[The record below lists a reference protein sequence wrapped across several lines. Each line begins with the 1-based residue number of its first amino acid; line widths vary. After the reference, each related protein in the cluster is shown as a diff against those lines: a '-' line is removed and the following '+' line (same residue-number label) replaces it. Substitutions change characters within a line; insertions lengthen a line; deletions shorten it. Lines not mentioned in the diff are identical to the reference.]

1 MKNSLNNHTIL
12 FIPVLFAVVLF
23 LFIFSTIASGQE
35 PPPRPITITV
45 SPQGLAFGAFTHGAA
60 GGSVIIDPDGSRTSS
75 GDVILLNLGYSYSA
89 ALYEIDAN
97 PGTVISVLYGAGTTL
112 TGSGGGTMTL
122 NIGSSI
128 PTSPFV
134 TTAIPP
140 ARTAFYLGGTLTVG
154 NPASNPPGNYTGTF
168 IITFNQE

>member
-1 MKNSLNNHTIL
+1 MSKSNNTSSIGIIHAFLASML
-12 FIPVLFAVVLF
+12 FFF
-23 LFIFSTIASGQE
+23 LFSFKTYGQE

-60 GGSVIIDPDGSRTSS
+60 GGSVIIDPDGSRTST
-75 GDVILLNLGYSYSA
+75 GDVILLNLGYSFSA
-89 ALYEIDAN
+89 AFYEIDAN

-122 NIGSSI
+122 AIGSSI

-134 TTAIPP
+134 TTAVPP
-140 ARTAFYLGGTLTVG
+140 AKTSFYLGGTLTVG
-154 NPASNPPGNYTGTF
+154 NPASNPPGNYSGTF
-168 IITFNQE
+168 QITFNQE

>member
-1 MKNSLNNHTIL
+1 MKKSKNTICISIMPAL
-12 FIPVLFAVVLF
+12 LAIVLFS
-23 LFIFSTIASGQE
+23 FIFSFTTYGQE

-45 SPQGLAFGAFTHGAA
+45 SPQGLAFGAFTQGAS
-60 GGSVIIDPDGSRTSS
+60 GGSVIIDPDGTRTST

-122 NIGSSI
+122 TIGNSI

-134 TTAIPP
+134 TTAVPP
-140 ARTAFYLGGTLTVG
+140 ARTSFYLGGTLTVG
-154 NPASNPPGNYTGTF
+154 NPASNPPGNYSGTF
-168 IITFNQE
+168 LITFNQE